1 MDDRKFIEDFA
12 ALLEV
17 SPERI
22 TDDFNMVE
30 DAVWDSLAF
39 LSTIALIDT
48 HYQKVV
54 DPMALQ
60 ELITFGQLRA
70 LVHGQSVEA

>member
-1 MDDRKFIEDFA
+1 MDDQKFIEDFA

-30 DAVWDSLAF
+30 EAVWDSLAF
-39 LSTIALIDT
+39 LSTIVLIDT
-48 HYQKVV
+48 HYKKVV

-60 ELITFGQLRA
+60 ELTTFRELRA

>member
-1 MDDRKFIEDFA
+1 MDDQKFIEDFA

-30 DAVWDSLAF
+30 EAVWDSLAF

-60 ELITFGQLRA
+60 ELTTFRELRA